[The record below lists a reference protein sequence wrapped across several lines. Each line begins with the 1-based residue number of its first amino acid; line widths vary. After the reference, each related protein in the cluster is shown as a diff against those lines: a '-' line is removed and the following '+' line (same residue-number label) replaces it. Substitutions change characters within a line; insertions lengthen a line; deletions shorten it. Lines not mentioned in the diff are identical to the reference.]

1 MKTTYQRLAI
11 LFIASAILTL
21 AGTSCRTVR
30 GLGQDVQHAGNHIEG
45 AARH

>member
-1 MKTTYQRLAI
+1 MKTTHQRLVI
-11 LFIASAILTL
+11 LLLASAILTL